1 MWITPLSFP
10 STCQPGGEARPS
22 GWEQLAGS
30 YPQGKTNILLL
41 PSPEIQITDEV
52 LLFIC
57 LFFSPFWIPTSTGPI
72 LNKCELGQSI
82 AILRFDAS
90 TAQANP
96 RLLWGDLGVIRV
108 PNTSPGKG
116 RDAPMPPGR
125 KKKDCQGTWS
135 GGWQEAARPAE
146 KWGSAGQTKA
156 ASSVIYC
163 NGFRSEAVLLNPFLC
178 SPVLSHV
185 TRVSHGHQ
193 AHLHAGWA
201 T

>member
-1 MWITPLSFP
+1 MQVLLKPTLGSCGETLVSSVFP
-10 STCQPGGEARPS
+10 IP
-22 GWEQLAGS
+22 
-30 YPQGKTNILLL
+30 PQGKGGML
-41 PSPEIQITDEV
+41 P
-52 LLFIC
+52 C
-57 LFFSPFWIPTSTGPI
+57 LQG
-72 LNKCELGQSI
+72 E
-82 AILRFDAS
+82 
-90 TAQANP
+90 
-96 RLLWGDLGVIRV
+96 
-108 PNTSPGKG
+108 
-116 RDAPMPPGR
+116 

-193 AHLHAGWA
+193 AHLHAG
-201 T
+201 